1 MGRFEPASQHPPIQ
15 SGGSP
20 IVADR
25 KHDPKPRRLASR
37 LGAVAIT
44 ILLVSGCAAPPP
56 ELPPLQTG
64 TTLLPGKVIW
74 HDLVTPDMDQ
84 AKAFYGELLG
94 WTFEDVAGGYALALN
109 GTQPVAGIAK
119 LNSAWNNSYWI
130 PLVSVPNVDAAAQE
144 TNQAGGE
151 ILREPFDLVGRGR
164 VAVVRDPQGA
174 VFAMVHNDRGDP
186 VDSAAGLN
194 QWFWNE
200 IWSDDVAS
208 SAAFY
213 SALVGYR
220 TLERTI
226 DGTPYVFLSREGKPR
241 VGLVQ
246 KPDPQIGNTW
256 VAYLRVAD
264 AATITGK
271 AESLG
276 GRVLLAPQPAIRN
289 GTLGIV
295 TDPHGA
301 GFVVQ
306 EREQGVVQ

>member
-1 MGRFEPASQHPPIQ
+1 M
-15 SGGSP
+15 
-20 IVADR
+20 VADCQQQ
-25 KHDPKPRRLASR
+25 PKPGCRAGH
-37 LGAVAIT
+37 LGVMALIT
-44 ILLVSGCAAPPP
+44 LLVTACAAPPP
-56 ELPPLQTG
+56 ALPPLQTG

-84 AKAFYGELLG
+84 AKAFYGELFG
-94 WTFEDVAGGYALALN
+94 WTFEDVASGYALALN
-109 GTQPVAGIAK
+109 GTRPVAGIAK
-119 LNSAWNNSYWI
+119 LNSAWDASYWI
-130 PLVSVPNVDAAAQE
+130 PLVSVPNVDAAAQGTE
-144 TNQAGGE
+144 RAGGE

-186 VDSAAGLN
+186 ADSTAGMN
-194 QWFWNE
+194 EWFWNE

-213 SALVGYR
+213 TDLVGYR
-220 TLERTI
+220 QLERTV
-226 DGTPYVFLSREGKPR
+226 DGTPYLFLAREGKPR

-264 AATITGK
+264 AAAVTGK
-271 AESLG
+271 VESLG
-276 GRVLLAPQPAIRN
+276 GRVLLAPQAEFRN
-289 GTLGIV
+289 GTLGILA
-295 TDPHGA
+295 DPQGA

-306 EREQGVVQ
+306 ERMQ